1 MEVQVCFGMV
11 KGQPPQIDLEE
22 EKRLQELV
30 LKLIDEGLIKSSH
43 DISEGGFAAALVE
56 SAIAGKKGAKIS
68 LQTSLRADI
77 ELFSESQSRAL
88 ITASPEK
95 VDEVLKIAYE
105 YQVPAQKVGVVE
117 GKDIV
122 IDVNGKR
129 IIDLPLEALEE
140 SWRGR
145 IKWEMERN

>member
-1 MEVQVCFGMV
+1 
-11 KGQPPQIDLEE
+11 
-22 EKRLQELV
+22 
-30 LKLIDEGLIKSSH
+30 LKLIEEGLINSSH
-43 DISEGGFAAALVE
+43 DISEGGFVVALVE

-68 LQTSLRADI
+68 LQTSLREDI

-129 IIDLPLEALEE
+129 IIDLPLEVLEE

>member
-1 MEVQVCFGMV
+1 M
-11 KGQPPQIDLEE
+11 
-22 EKRLQELV
+22 
-30 LKLIDEGLIKSSH
+30 
-43 DISEGGFAAALVE
+43 
-56 SAIAGKKGAKIS
+56 
-68 LQTSLRADI
+68 
-77 ELFSESQSRAL
+77 FSESQSRAL